1 MIITN
6 EMRRHEAIRN
16 VYSEVVTIREAG
28 GFNTEGAA
36 IELDEALITAEITR
50 LQAEY
55 DANAY
60 ARSRATAYPSLAD
73 QADMQFHDA
82 VDGTTTWQD
91 AIQAVKDANP
101 KP

>member
-1 MIITN
+1 MIDLMT
-6 EMRRHEAIRN
+6 AIQSLRPKA
-16 VYSEVVTIREAG
+16 ELVVRGE
-28 GFNTEGAA
+28 E
-36 IELDEALITAEITR
+36 IEWLDDVQTQPTDAEIATEMAR

-55 DANAY
+55 DSKQY
-60 ARSRATAYPSLAD
+60 QRDRATAYPSLAD